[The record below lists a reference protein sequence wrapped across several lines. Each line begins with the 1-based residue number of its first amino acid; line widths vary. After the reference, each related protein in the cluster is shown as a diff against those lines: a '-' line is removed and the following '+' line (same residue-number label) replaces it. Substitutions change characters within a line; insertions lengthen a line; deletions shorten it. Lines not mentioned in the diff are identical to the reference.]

1 MTSLTEHVDRISA
14 LASSIRAAAS
24 PPPRTTIPGPFTR
37 AILETPLGDL
47 IRDIDPSEL
56 GLFTLV
62 QPQQPVVPDVEPNV
76 EIGRVEFL
84 GATPL
89 RKPPSSKHGRA
100 DGQRP
105 REHDPEVYANA
116 ALKYLDRYQSIRP
129 MPRASEQA
137 VQMLERLEEVRANI
151 QRLSDQLKQ
160 HSSADAAEPLSSPKS
175 TIKEEERRIEDLQS
189 QIHFLKQRKE
199 ELAKKKVRAPLRA
212 KREPKTP
219 APATPKSPEDNPE
232 ETFWNTPGAAART
245 LHFTGDSL
253 LDEDLDINDVSAASF
268 GTPLVAAKRAEQAAR
283 HDLRKRHTSHQPH
296 ENEEADGRDLEDD
309 RPDEDADADE
319 VESVLDDG
327 EADETAEPTV
337 VLQKAPLASA
347 PEEPR
352 RPSPVQVPKDEKTR
366 DLPKAQTAESATP
379 HRSKVKVTTELERI
393 VVSRSLLRSKGEKI
407 WATVGEII
415 MPGHPFD
422 ALGKSTNKSKPPRAK
437 ETMAYLQE
445 LSNHTPTPASPSV
458 SSFSSL
464 SGAAPSSGPGA
475 APTAQQVLTAH
486 MLLVLLGAPG
496 YALTLRA
503 LKETLSEK
511 AAGIGAAG
519 AAGLM
524 GGSTVTK
531 PVYGC
536 VAKRLLKIERGAGE
550 QVVRFDL

>member
-1 MTSLTEHVDRISA
+1 MATLTDHVDRLSA
-14 LASSIRAAAS
+14 IAMSIRAAAA
-24 PPPRTTIPGPFTR
+24 PPPRSAIPGPFTR

-47 IRDIDPSEL
+47 IRDIDPAEM

-62 QPQQPVVPDVEPNV
+62 QPQQPLVPEVEPTNV
-76 EIGRVEFL
+76 EIARVEFL

-89 RKPPSSKHGRA
+89 RKPPSARHPRP

-137 VQMLERLEEVRANI
+137 VQMLDRLEEVRANI
-151 QRLSDQLKQ
+151 HRLSEQLKQ
-160 HSSADAAEPLSSPKS
+160 QPGTDPAEPPLSPKS
-175 TIKEEERRIEDLQS
+175 AIKEEERQIQDIQS
-189 QIHFLKQRKE
+189 QIQYLKQRKE
-199 ELAKKKVRAPLRA
+199 ELAKKKSRTLLKV
-212 KREPKTP
+212 KREPKPQAPESP
-219 APATPKSPEDNPE
+219 ASPPDERE

-253 LDEDLDINDVSAASF
+253 LDEEIDINDVSAASF
-268 GTPLVAAKRAEQAAR
+268 GTPVTKQKVPEKASLHDMGAHASHSDAQPGGPEQDQYAE
-283 HDLRKRHTSHQPH
+283 D
-296 ENEEADGRDLEDD
+296 EE
-309 RPDEDADADE
+309 DE
-319 VESVLDDG
+319 VESVLDEDD
-327 EADETAEPTV
+327 ATEPTV
-337 VLQKAPLASA
+337 VLQKV
-347 PEEPR
+347 
-352 RPSPVQVPKDEKTR
+352 PSPPSPPQKPRSPEPEPVRKQERPPEPVSLT
-366 DLPKAQTAESATP
+366 SGG
-379 HRSKVKVTTELERI
+379 HRPKVKVTTELER
-393 VVSRSLLRSKGEKI
+393 VVEKI

-415 MPGHPFD
+415 MPGNPFD

-445 LSNHTPTPASPSV
+445 LSNHTPTPASPSA

-464 SGAAPSSGPGA
+464 SGAAPSGPGA

-496 YALTLRA
+496 FALTLRA
-503 LKETLSEK
+503 LKETLAEK
-511 AAGIGAAG
+511 AAAIGAGGG
-519 AAGLM
+519 ASAGLL
-524 GGSTVTK
+524 GGSAVTK

-550 QVVRFDL
+550 QVVKFDL

>member
-1 MTSLTEHVDRISA
+1 MASLTEHVDRISA

-62 QPQQPVVPDVEPNV
+62 QPQQPVLPDIEPTNV

-89 RKPPSSKHGRA
+89 RKPPSAKHGRA

-105 REHDPEVYANA
+105 REHDPEVYAHA

-151 QRLSDQLKQ
+151 QSLSEQLKQ
-160 HSSADAAEPLSSPKS
+160 HSSADAAEPPLSPKS
-175 TIKEEERRIEDLQS
+175 TIREEERQIEDLQS
-189 QIHFLKQRKE
+189 QIQYLRQRKE
-199 ELAKKKVRAPLRA
+199 ELAKKKMRPPLRA

-219 APATPKSPEDNPE
+219 APATPKSPPDNPE

-268 GTPLVAAKRAEQAAR
+268 GTPLVAPKKAEKNPR
-283 HDLRKRHTSHQPH
+283 HELGARHTSQDVQQ
-296 ENEEADGRDLEDD
+296 NEEARQEEP
-309 RPDEDADADE
+309 PDEDADEDQ

-337 VLQKAPLASA
+337 VLQKAPLSSP

-352 RPSPVQVPKDEKTR
+352 PASPVQVSKPE
-366 DLPKAQTAESATP
+366 PAEHIPSAPAAEPPTT
-379 HRSKVKVTTELERI
+379 HRPRVKVTTELERI
-393 VVSRSLLRSKGEKI
+393 VEKI

-445 LSNHTPTPASPSV
+445 LSTHTPTPASPSA

-464 SGAAPSSGPGA
+464 SGAAAAPSGGPG
-475 APTAQQVLTAH
+475 AQQVLTAH

-503 LKETLSEK
+503 LKETLAEK
-511 AAGIGAAG
+511 AAAIGAASG
-519 AAGLM
+519 AGLM
-524 GGSTVTK
+524 GGSAVTK

>member
-1 MTSLTEHVDRISA
+1 MATLTDHVDRLSA
-14 LASSIRAAAS
+14 IAMSIRAAAA
-24 PPPRTTIPGPFTR
+24 PPPRSAIPGPFAR

-47 IRDIDPSEL
+47 IRDIDPAEM

-62 QPQQPVVPDVEPNV
+62 QPQQLPIPEVEPTNV
-76 EIGRVEFL
+76 EIARVEFL

-89 RKPPSSKHGRA
+89 RKPPSAKHPRP

-137 VQMLERLEEVRANI
+137 VQMLDRLEEVRANI
-151 QRLSDQLKQ
+151 HRLSEQLKQ
-160 HSSADAAEPLSSPKS
+160 QPGADPADPPLSPKS
-175 TIKEEERRIEDLQS
+175 AIKEEERHIQDIQS
-189 QIHFLKQRKE
+189 QIQYLKQRKE
-199 ELAKKKVRAPLRA
+199 ELAKKKSRTLLKV
-212 KREPKTP
+212 KREPKPQAPESP
-219 APATPKSPEDNPE
+219 ASPPDERE
-232 ETFWNTPGAAART
+232 GTFWNTPGAAART

-253 LDEDLDINDVSAASF
+253 LDEEIDINDVSAASF
-268 GTPLVAAKRAEQAAR
+268 GTPVTKQKAIEKAPLLEMGMHDSRTHAQPEGSEQDQYAE
-283 HDLRKRHTSHQPH
+283 D
-296 ENEEADGRDLEDD
+296 EE
-309 RPDEDADADE
+309 DE
-319 VESVLDDG
+319 VESVLDDD
-327 EADETAEPTV
+327 EAEEDSVEPTV
-337 VLQKAPLASA
+337 VLQKAPSPPSPPQKPRSPS
-347 PEEPR
+347 PEPVR
-352 RPSPVQVPKDEKTR
+352 RQDRPSEPVSSTSV
-366 DLPKAQTAESATP
+366 AQSSSSGG
-379 HRSKVKVTTELERI
+379 HRPKVKVTTELER
-393 VVSRSLLRSKGEKI
+393 VVEKI

-445 LSNHTPTPASPSV
+445 LSNHTPTPASPSA

-464 SGAAPSSGPGA
+464 SGAAPSGPGA

-496 YALTLRA
+496 FALTLRA
-503 LKETLSEK
+503 LKETLAEK
-511 AAGIGAAG
+511 AAAIGAGGG
-519 AAGLM
+519 ASAGLL
-524 GGSTVTK
+524 GGSAVTK

-550 QVVRFDL
+550 QVVKFDL